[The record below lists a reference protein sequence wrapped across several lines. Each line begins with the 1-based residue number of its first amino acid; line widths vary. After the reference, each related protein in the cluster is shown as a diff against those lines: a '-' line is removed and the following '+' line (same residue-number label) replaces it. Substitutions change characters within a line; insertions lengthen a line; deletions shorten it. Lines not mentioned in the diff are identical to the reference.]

1 MLVVWTLL
9 WSPFS
14 ADGLPNS
21 TISVL
26 NELWH
31 STGGPNWVACGGW
44 TPGDDPCDSQYS
56 NRFGCNA
63 DGTTLTGLYLGESN
77 LTGTIPDALGSL
89 TALTQLY
96 LYSNQLTGTH
106 P

>member
-31 STGGPNWVACGGW
+31 STGGPNWVDCGGW

-56 NRFGCNA
+56 ICFGCNA
-63 DGTTLTGLYLGESN
+63 DGTTLTVLDLGESN
-77 LTGTIPDALGSL
+77 LNPELVWWQNRMVQVFLVFASFCSCVDL
-89 TALTQLY
+89 
-96 LYSNQLTGTH
+96 N
-106 P
+106 